1 MSGGDLVGVWWGSE
15 RGLGIPLDTTQ
26 TPPKHPRPLSRHL
39 RDTLQN
45 PARLPPDTLQTPSTP
60 LPDPHQTPLR
70 PKPPIHPH
78 IHPQKPPV
86 THPQPPLHRPLPDI
100 SQTLDPHFGFGLVAP
115 IARLPESLCTCVRCM
130 QATLG
135 FACRP
140 HCLFSDLGPDWS
152 IAILRQPEMSS
163 HASMFYRK
171 SKRNLHEV
179 N

>member
-1 MSGGDLVGVWWGSE
+1 MGGVWVVS
-15 RGLGIPLDTTQ
+15 RGIFQ
-26 TPPKHPRPLSRHL
+26 TPTRHPL
-39 RDTLQN
+39 
-45 PARLPPDTLQTPSTP
+45 
-60 LPDPHQTPLR
+60 DPHQTPR
-70 PKPPIHPH
+70 DPSQTSTR
-78 IHPQKPPV
+78 HPQ
-86 THPQPPLHRPLPDI
+86 TLSRHPQTPPRPLTDPHQTLPRPLPDI

>member
-1 MSGGDLVGVWWGSE
+1 MVS
-15 RGLGIPLDTTQ
+15 RGI
-26 TPPKHPRPLSRHL
+26 PRPLS
-39 RDTLQN
+39 
-45 PARLPPDTLQTPSTP
+45 
-60 LPDPHQTPLR
+60 DPHQTPTRSPPDTPRSLTDLYQTPPR
-70 PKPPIHPH
+70 PFLDTPR
-78 IHPQKPPV
+78 
-86 THPQPPLHRPLPDI
+86 HRPDPSQTPTRHSPDP
-100 SQTLDPHFGFGLVAP
+100 SQTLDPHFGFGLIAP
-115 IARLPESLCTCVRCM
+115 IARLPESLCTCVHCM

-135 FACRP
+135 FVCRP